1 MTLTF
6 THSLAKVRV
15 TPSNDI
21 AKGEVTSLK
30 LYTYTQCTHNQGND
44 VQGAT
49 LGWIEMKECEYNGV
63 TCWEANVVP
72 GYGITKLQANGTDE
86 RELSA
91 TITPEAGS
99 FYNITL
105 NKDKG
110 YTDEGNGNYT
120 VTTAKGLKAV
130 ADIAKNS
137 NLGINI
143 TLDKDINLTGTT
155 WTPIGIDD
163 ENQYTGTFNGGGH
176 TITGLTMTGSD
187 EYAGL
192 FGYIG
197 SGGTVKNVKLEN
209 VQITSDNQYAN
220 VGGVAGYSRGNIE
233 NCSVSGS
240 VSGNRNS
247 DGTDNCVGGV
257 VGQQFDG
264 SITGCSS
271 STIVE
276 GMGGVGGV
284 TGKTANATLTACYAT
299 EDVTVERTP
308 TNNTYAGGVVG
319 SNFSS
324 TLIACYATGSVTG
337 TGTGTGPIYVGGVTG
352 SNDSGT
358 LTACYHATGTVSGP
372 VSATGGVTGRN
383 YNASVGIPVI
393 TACYWQNDQAQGIGD
408 NQAGTGD
415 TEKVDG
421 DWTEAMNAM
430 NAELSGTGWLYV
442 LGSGSTPLTLEKQ

>member
-1 MTLTF
+1 
-6 THSLAKVRV
+6 
-15 TPSNDI
+15 
-21 AKGEVTSLK
+21 
-30 LYTYTQCTHNQGND
+30 
-44 VQGAT
+44 
-49 LGWIEMKECEYNGV
+49 
-63 TCWEANVVP
+63 
-72 GYGITKLQANGTDE
+72 
-86 RELSA
+86 
-91 TITPEAGS
+91 
-99 FYNITL
+99 
-105 NKDKG
+105 
-110 YTDEGNGNYT
+110 
-120 VTTAKGLKAV
+120 
-130 ADIAKNS
+130 
-137 NLGINI
+137 
-143 TLDKDINLTGTT
+143 
-155 WTPIGIDD
+155 
-163 ENQYTGTFNGGGH
+163 
-176 TITGLTMTGSD
+176 MTGSD
-187 EYAGL
+187 QYAGL

-197 SGGTVKNVKLEN
+197 KDGTVKNVKLEK
-209 VQITSDNQYAN
+209 VQITSDDQYAY

-284 TGKTANATLTACYAT
+284 AGKTANATLTACYAT

-421 DWTEAMNAM
+421 DWTEAMKAM
-430 NAELSGTGWLYV
+430 NTALSGTGWLYV
-442 LGSGSTPLTLEKQ
+442 PGPDGLPVLEKKQ